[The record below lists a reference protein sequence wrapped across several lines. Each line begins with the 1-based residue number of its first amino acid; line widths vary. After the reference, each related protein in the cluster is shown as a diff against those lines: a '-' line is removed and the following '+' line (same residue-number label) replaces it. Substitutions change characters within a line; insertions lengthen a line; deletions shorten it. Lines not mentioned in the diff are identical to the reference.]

1 MNVTTRN
8 DFFKKNLLLSL
19 SFYISSMNLPS
30 DNLYGS
36 KILPRFKGNVGEIM
50 QQRYSCRVYQETPIV
65 QGQAL
70 QLQKFAGS
78 LKTGPL
84 GSPIRFMLVMSTGKE
99 SDELKGLGTYG
110 FIKKPAGF
118 IIGVSGEDKYNL
130 EDFGYGMEAII
141 LFATSLGLGTCWL
154 GGTFTRSSFQKR
166 LVY

>member
-8 DFFKKNLLLSL
+8 EFFKKNLLLSL

-118 IIGVSGEDKYNL
+118 IIGVSGEDKYL
-130 EDFGYGMEAII
+130 EDFGYGWKPLSSLLPVWVWVPAGWEELLQEAV
-141 LFATSLGLGTCWL
+141 
-154 GGTFTRSSFQKR
+154 FQKR